1 MTNDEEMKSKVFNV
15 IRNARIDKYVNEEE
29 EITSEGLTLWGYLN
43 GKNTLK
49 IESLKNLRLKIE
61 GLQKERE
68 DAYKDYNDMDLMVAL
83 YSSAIV
89 NFGGKFTP
97 EMQDLYNKLKNNCDG
112 DPDEIDEQVYL
123 RCINELN
130 DFSGVLTP
138 ENANITGIIG
148 NRKNV
153 IKFMKAENASME
165 SQMIEV
171 KPRKF
176 SINKKLDKWVVRLY
190 TI

>member
-15 IRNARIDKYVNEEE
+15 IRNARIDKYVDEEE
-29 EITSEGLTLWGYLN
+29 EIANEGLSFWGYLN

-68 DAYKDYNDMDLMVAL
+68 DAFKDYSNMDLMVAL

-97 EMQDLYNKLKNNCDG
+97 KMQELYNNL
-112 DPDEIDEQVYL
+112 I
-123 RCINELN
+123 
-130 DFSGVLTP
+130 
-138 ENANITGIIG
+138 A
-148 NRKNV
+148 
-153 IKFMKAENASME
+153 
-165 SQMIEV
+165 
-171 KPRKF
+171 
-176 SINKKLDKWVVRLY
+176 
-190 TI
+190 

>member
-130 DFSGVLTP
+130 DFSGVLIP

-148 NRKNV
+148 DRKNV

>member
-148 NRKNV
+148 DRKNV

-176 SINKKLDKWVVRLY
+176 SINKKLDKWVGRLY

>member
-15 IRNARIDKYVNEEE
+15 IRNARIDKYVDEEE
-29 EITSEGLTLWGYLN
+29 EIANEGLTFWGYLN

-68 DAYKDYNDMDLMVAL
+68 DAFKDYSNMDLMVAL

-97 EMQDLYNKLKNNCDG
+97 KMQELYNNLKLGCEVN
-112 DPDEIDEQVYL
+112 PEEIDEQVYL

-130 DFSGVLTP
+130 DFSDVLTP
-138 ENANITGIIG
+138 QKANITGIIG
-148 NRKNV
+148 DRKNV
-153 IKFMKAENASME
+153 IKFMRAENASME
-165 SQMIEV
+165 SQMVEV

-176 SINKKLDKWVVRLY
+176 SINKKLDKWV
-190 TI
+190 

>member
-148 NRKNV
+148 DRKNV

-176 SINKKLDKWVVRLY
+176 SINKKLDK
-190 TI
+190 